1 MEKSSKRGKI
11 PQQDWPSIITRYEAG
26 ETLASIARTYDCS
39 PPAISYIVSKT
50 RARSAA
56 AEAAAHPTPPAAE
69 PQLLKGPPSSEVPT
83 HNIPAGEMLPGV
95 PATGATAL
103 LDVPRTE
110 PRLIEQSAGAP
121 QPNQPGL
128 FPDESRQ
135 GANSPANPVSSGGN
149 RAIPRDGNN
158 QRGDPV
164 PAGNG
169 GASRA
174 SGFAGGLPQNGESRR
189 TLHLSLGTSGPQGPE
204 SPPQS
209 TPNIAN
215 SGSADRLAP
224 RSAEG
229 QSALDQQPRQNPIAH
244 HPPQGSPAVPA
255 RGNAVPIRPAGGLH
269 DTAPIGPSGER
280 QRSKES
286 GAFIDR
292 ALRERV
298 DGDIAAFLAAFDA
311 ALDRDTSETRTELR
325 EATDRLLR
333 AGARTRIE
341 LERLEARAPLPT
353 PDKTGQTAPLF
364 RHR

>member
-50 RARSAA
+50 KARSAA
-56 AEAAAHPTPPAAE
+56 AEAIAHSTPTAAE
-69 PQLLKGPPSSEVPT
+69 PQLLKGPSSEAPAD
-83 HNIPAGEMLPGV
+83 NIAAGEMLHRE
-95 PATGATAL
+95 PAAGAAIA
-103 LDVPRTE
+103 LDVPGTE

-128 FPDESRQ
+128 FPAESPQ
-135 GANSPANPVSSGGN
+135 GSNSFANPVSSRSN
-149 RAIPRDGNN
+149 QPIPRDGNN
-158 QRGDPV
+158 QRGAPSS
-164 PAGNG
+164 AGH
-169 GASRA
+169 A
-174 SGFAGGLPQNGESRR
+174 SGPTGGLSQNGESRR
-189 TLHLSLGTSGPQGPE
+189 TLHLSLSHGTSGPHGPD
-204 SPPQS
+204 SLPQD

-215 SGSADRLAP
+215 SGYADRVAP
-224 RSAEG
+224 RAAEG
-229 QSALDQQPRQNPIAH
+229 QSAFGQPPRQNPIAH
-244 HPPQGSPAVPA
+244 HPAPGSPAVLA
-255 RGNAVPIRPAGGLH
+255 RGNAESVRPPGGQHDRVPV
-269 DTAPIGPSGER
+269 GPSDER
-280 QRSKES
+280 QPGKEG

-311 ALDRDTSETRTELR
+311 ALDHDTSETRTELR

-353 PDKTGQTAPLF
+353 PDKIRQTAPFF